1 WSSAAPPRAAWREHV
16 VSDDMEQ
23 RRDTIAPGDLLP
35 FGVRAAAV
43 GDGQLPDAGARLRQP
58 CRELDLDP
66 EALCPERQALEE
78 VGPDELVARLHV
90 REVQV
95 GEHVGDEREE
105 VVADGVPEEQHAMK
119 GSLEA
124 GAVHG
129 VALAVPDRPKQG
141 GPPGWV
147 VLEAGV

>member
-1 WSSAAPPRAAWREHV
+1 
-16 VSDDMEQ
+16 MKQ
-23 RRDTIAPGDLLP
+23 RRDTIAPGDLLAFAVGP
-35 FGVRAAAV
+35 AAV
-43 GDGQLPDAGARLRQP
+43 RDGQLPDAGARLGQP
-58 CRELDLDP
+58 CRELHFDS
-66 EALCPERQALEE
+66 EALRPERQTLEE
-78 VGPDELVARLHV
+78 VGPDQLVARLHV
-90 REVQV
+90 RQVQV

-105 VVADGVPEEQHAMK
+105 VVADGVPEEQYAMK